1 MKFKIVNGKVFDP
14 TQRING
20 QKMDIFVEDGK
31 IVNPHKS
38 DLYKFRTSY
47 DVNGMIVMAGA
58 IDIHSHI
65 AGGNV
70 NNARLLSPEVHSNFV
85 KKNLNRKKNLP
96 GFNSRWT
103 AEGTGYRYAEMGFTT
118 VVEPAILP
126 INSFLTHL
134 ELEKIPMIDKAG
146 LAILGNDSFLLES
159 MHKKKGQNF
168 LNDYVAYTINST
180 KF

>member
-20 QKMDIFVEDGK
+20 LKMDIFVEDGK

-38 DLYKFRTSY
+38 DLYKFRTSN
-47 DVNGMIVMAGA
+47 DVNGMIVKAVA

-85 KKNLNRKKNLP
+85 KKNLNRKKND
-96 GFNSRWT
+96 R
-103 AEGTGYRYAEMGFTT
+103 
-118 VVEPAILP
+118 P
-126 INSFLTHL
+126 IKDSLK
-134 ELEKIPMIDKAG
+134 KI
-146 LAILGNDSFLLES
+146 
-159 MHKKKGQNF
+159 
-168 LNDYVAYTINST
+168 
-180 KF
+180 